1 MNEFLQEI
9 LFQPQA
15 LLATFLNIRD
25 HYQSEFERLKDLF
38 KERNISR
45 IIFSGMGS
53 SYFSSYVP
61 YYLLNQNGLIT
72 EMREAGEFLLNS
84 FPQKENNYFKETAV
98 ILISQSGESG
108 EIVQLLKK
116 IKSLKI
122 PPFTIGITNSPESTL
137 ALETNQTF
145 VTKAGVE
152 KSVTSKTY
160 TSTLLLLYIL
170 AKNILGE
177 FFSHSN
183 NFSEV
188 EVLIEAVK
196 NILNNFEKSD
206 NFIDKMLKSFGEVKN
221 CLIIL
226 ARGPSLSTAYQAA
239 LNFKEIVKI
248 SSEASPC
255 STFNHGGIE
264 SLNKNSKLIVIS
276 SNENNFYFNLNFI
289 KKMLNNWDCGKI
301 LHITNRELYG
311 TSDYSLLSEN
321 PKFIS
326 FKHEIKNPF
335 LSPIIEIVIL
345 QLFFYK
351 IAEKRKIIPGKFN
364 YTQKITRE
372 I

>member
-1 MNEFLQEI
+1 
-9 LFQPQA
+9 
-15 LLATFLNIRD
+15 
-25 HYQSEFERLKDLF
+25 
-38 KERNISR
+38 
-45 IIFSGMGS
+45 
-53 SYFSSYVP
+53 
-61 YYLLNQNGLIT
+61 
-72 EMREAGEFLLNS
+72 MREAGEFLLNS
-84 FPQKENNYFKETAV
+84 FPQKENDYFKETAI

-116 IKSLKI
+116 LKSTRN

-137 ALETNQTF
+137 ALETDQTF
-145 VTKAGVE
+145 LTKAGEE

-170 AKNILGE
+170 ATNILGD
-177 FFSHSN
+177 FFSNPN
-183 NFSEV
+183 NLTE
-188 EVLIEAVK
+188 IEGVIEELK
-196 NILNNFEKSD
+196 KILNNFEKNN
-206 NFIDKMLKSFGEVKN
+206 NFIDKMLKFFGEVEN

-248 SSEASPC
+248 ASEASPC

-264 SLNKNSKLIVIS
+264 CLNKNSKLIVIS
-276 SNENNFYFNLNFI
+276 SDENNFNLNLHFI
-289 KKMLNNWDCGKI
+289 KKILNNWDCGKI

-311 TSDYSLLSEN
+311 TSDYSSLSES

-335 LSPIIEIVIL
+335 LCPIMEIVIL
-345 QLFFYK
+345 QLIFYK
-351 IAEKRKIIPGKFN
+351 MAEKRNIIPGKFN

-372 I
+372 M